1 MVDASHPFWF
11 GPDVQK
17 ELHVGFSGINPQTGR
32 K

>member
-17 ELHVGFSGINPQTGR
+17 ELGFSGINPQTGG